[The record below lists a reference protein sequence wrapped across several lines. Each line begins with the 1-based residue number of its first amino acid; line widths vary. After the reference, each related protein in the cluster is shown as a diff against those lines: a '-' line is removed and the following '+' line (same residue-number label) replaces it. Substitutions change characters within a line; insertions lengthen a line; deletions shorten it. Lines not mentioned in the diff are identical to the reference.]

1 MTPRSGRASMREG
14 PLSNL
19 FKNTESSPP
28 PPAPSSCLLQ
38 PTTPRP
44 RT

>member
-19 FKNTESSPP
+19 FRSTES
-28 PPAPSSCLLQ
+28 
-38 PTTPRP
+38 PRNDG
-44 RT
+44 RHRAVVYADR